1 MSADGSKQHNRRLL
15 WGACRRCLHRGVIR
29 LLRIMYCQTTG
40 SGLSDTKSRQYA
52 LPPLQVAEKLGVRSL
67 RGQTLAASS
76 DYMQLGVHSVEAFG
90 QSEAL
95 TTRLRHIISDYSDGP
110 GILMELLQNADDAG
124 ATEVAFLLDEES
136 YPTSSILGG
145 SSSVRC
151 EFGGSV
157 VRLTPPQRKGLILP

>member
-1 MSADGSKQHNRRLL
+1 MSTDGAQQHDGEIVLRSLPLICVQENAQASVHHVSVRQQALGCLVASHGNIPSLL
-15 WGACRRCLHRGVIR
+15 
-29 LLRIMYCQTTG
+29 
-40 SGLSDTKSRQYA
+40 S
-52 LPPLQVAEKLGVRSL
+52 QVAEKLGVRSL

-95 TTRLRHIISDYSDGP
+95 TTRLRHIISDYADGP

-145 SSSVRC
+145 PSSVR
-151 EFGGSV
+151 SYLV
-157 VRLTPPQRKGLILP
+157 QQ

>member
-1 MSADGSKQHNRRLL
+1 MECHVRVLSGIQQAVTH
-15 WGACRRCLHRGVIR
+15 HTERG
-29 LLRIMYCQTTG
+29 
-40 SGLSDTKSRQYA
+40 K
-52 LPPLQVAEKLGVRSL
+52 PLNIVPVQVAGRLGVRSL
-67 RGQTLAASS
+67 RGQTLAESS

-95 TTRLRHIISDYSDGP
+95 TTRLRHIISDYADGP

-145 SSSVRC
+145 SMKLACMSWVQSC
-151 EFGGSV
+151 IIPYA
-157 VRLTPPQRKGLILP
+157 LA